1 MDYKDLLS
9 YARTITNETLR
20 EILEEKKTEAASI
33 SNYVK
38 DIAEVAMDYTL
49 RGGKR
54 LRAFLVLIGYWSRKW
69 RSRDIGSVRYIM
81 AGMELLQSYL
91 LVHDDIMD
99 RDEIRRGGP
108 TVHVWFEDKCRKTG
122 LIGDCQHYGVSQAIT
137 TGDYLESLAIYS
149 FTRPGFPQPIL
160 SRLLETYTRG
170 LRMVSYGQFL
180 DVLIANKRLREVTEK
195 DVYTIHKLKTA
206 SYTVELPLHL
216 GAIASGETDAE
227 LYRDLSAYAEPA
239 GIAFQ
244 LVDDI
249 LGLYGDPG
257 VTGKPVGSD
266 VREKKKTLLIVKA
279 YELGGS
285 EDKRFL
291 EEIYDHKK
299 PEDITDNDVA
309 GVQEI
314 VRSTG
319 SLDYNKEVIEKL
331 AEEAYRVLEES
342 SIICSEA
349 KRVLSWLLRLFIERK
364 K

>member
-9 YARTITNETLR
+9 YARSLTNETLR
-20 EILEEKKTEAASI
+20 EILEEKKTEAAGI
-33 SNYVK
+33 SDYVK
-38 DIAEVAMDYTL
+38 DIVEIAMDYTL

-54 LRAFLVLIGYWSRKW
+54 LRAFLVLIGYWSRRW
-69 RSRDIGSVRYIM
+69 RSGDIDKARYVM
-81 AGMELLQSYL
+81 AAMEFLQSYL

-108 TVHVWFEDKCRKTG
+108 TVHVWFDDKCRKTG
-122 LIGDCQHYGVSQAIT
+122 LIGDCQHYGVSQAIL
-137 TGDYLESLAIYS
+137 TGDYLESLAVYS
-149 FTRPGFPQPIL
+149 LARPGFPQPIL

-170 LRMVSYGQFL
+170 MRMVAYGQFL
-180 DVLIANKRLREVTEK
+180 DVLIAYKRLREVTEK

-216 GAIASGETDAE
+216 GVIASGEVDDE

-249 LGLYGDPG
+249 LGLYGDPS

-266 VREKKKTLLIVKA
+266 VREKKKTLLIIKA
-279 YELGGS
+279 YELGSS
-285 EDKRFL
+285 EDRRFL
-291 EEIYDHKK
+291 EEIYDHRR
-299 PEDITDNDVA
+299 PEDITDDDVA
-309 GVQEI
+309 RVQEI
-314 VRSTG
+314 VKDTG
-319 SLDYNKEVIEKL
+319 SLDYNREIIEKL

-342 SIICSEA
+342 STICGEA
-349 KRVLSWLLRLFIERK
+349 KGVLSWLLRLFIERK